1 MNPSPLQQ
9 PGRNCW
15 RIAHAARFALL
26 VDAADCFAAVRA
38 AMRAARHSIFILSWD
53 IDSRVRLVPD
63 GAQDG
68 WPEPL
73 GDFLH
78 ALVSARPGLH
88 AWLLNW
94 DFTMLYAMEREWLP
108 AYRLG
113 WRTHRRLHFQ
123 LDGHHPVGA
132 AHHQKV
138 IVIDDALAFVG
149 GLDLTS
155 ARWDTAAHLWQEP
168 RRRDSVG
175 QPYEPFHD
183 VQAMV
188 DGDVAAALGDLCR
201 ERWRRATGQVLQST
215 PPPAT
220 EACAP
225 PADLW
230 PGTVTPDLSD
240 VPVSIARTEPAFDG
254 RPAVRE
260 IAQWY
265 LDAIARA
272 RHSLLFENQYF
283 TSSLI
288 AEALA
293 RRLSSP
299 SSQSAPSALSAAGKG
314 DAQGEPSSPE
324 ILLISPQKQSGW
336 LEEATMGVLRTR
348 VHRQLRQVDGTG
360 HEARYRLVCPALP
373 KDGNGCLNVHSK
385 LAFIDDDAFTIGSAN
400 LSNRSLACDTEC
412 NLCIAA
418 DGSREQRARIRAG
431 LAAMRARLLAEHLG
445 VTPQRVLQ
453 ACQPPA
459 RLFAAI
465 DGLTTP
471 PRFLKAFEPVAQ
483 PEIDALIPQQAPFD
497 PERTIAPEQLL
508 AQMLP
513 RESREPLP
521 RRFAGLVLL
530 AVVLCAL
537 ALAWRYTPLRDFLNL
552 PALVALATQ
561 LRELPM
567 TPLLVL
573 VAYIVAGV
581 LMVPL
586 TLLIAV
592 TGIVWGAMPGALYA
606 LAGSLASATVGY
618 AIGAALGRDAVH
630 RLLGARMNRLSR
642 RVARRGLLAVIIVR
656 SLPLA
661 PFGVVNLVS
670 GASHITLR
678 DYLLGSTIGLLPGV
692 LLTTTFAHHLMLMLD
707 RPSEQTLGV
716 LLIVVLLLTGL
727 GLAVRRLV
735 GARAGDP

>member
-1 MNPSPLQQ
+1 M
-9 PGRNCW
+9 RE
-15 RIAHAARFALL
+15 AR
-26 VDAADCFAAVRA
+26 R
-38 AMRAARHSIFILSWD
+38 SIFILSWD
-53 IDSRVRLVPD
+53 IDSRMRLMPD
-63 GAQDG
+63 SAQDG

-78 ALVSARPGLH
+78 ALVSARPDLQ

-123 LDGHHPVGA
+123 RDGHHPIGA

-155 ARWDTAAHLWQEP
+155 ARWDTSAHHWNDP
-168 RRRDSVG
+168 RRCDSDG

-188 DGDVAAALGDLCR
+188 DGQVAAALGDLCR
-201 ERWRRATGQVLQST
+201 ERWRRATGQAL
-215 PPPAT
+215 PAT
-220 EACAP
+220 AP
-225 PADLW
+225 RSCHGSAIPDDLW
-230 PGTVTPDLSD
+230 PACVTPDLSE
-240 VPVSIARTEPAFDG
+240 VPVAIARTEPAFDG
-254 RPAVRE
+254 QPAVRE

-272 RHSLLFENQYF
+272 RHSLFFENQYF

-288 AEALA
+288 ADALA
-293 RRLSSP
+293 RRLSAQAAP
-299 SSQSAPSALSAAGKG
+299 SRQSAQWVQSAPPAPATADDIRGEGEDAGESA
-314 DAQGEPSSPE
+314 GEPCAPQ
-324 ILLISPQKQSGW
+324 ILLVSPQKQSGW

-348 VHRQLRQVDGTG
+348 VHRQLRQVDSAG

-373 KDGNGCLNVHSK
+373 DDGRGCLNVHSK

-412 NLCIAA
+412 NLCIVA
-418 DGSREQRARIRAG
+418 DGPPQQRARLRAG
-431 LAAMRARLLAEHLG
+431 LAAMRARLLGEHLG
-445 VTPQRVLQ
+445 VTPERVLQ
-453 ACQPPA
+453 ACQPPL
-459 RLFAAI
+459 RLFAVI
-465 DGLTTP
+465 DALTTA
-471 PRFLKAFEPVAQ
+471 PRCLKPFEPVAQ

-508 AQMLP
+508 AHMLP

-530 AVVLCAL
+530 AALLCTM

-552 PALVALATQ
+552 SALVALATQ
-561 LRELPM
+561 LRELPL

-573 VAYIVAGV
+573 VAYVVAGV
-581 LMVPL
+581 LMVPV

-642 RVARRGLLAVIIVR
+642 RVARRGMLAVIIVR

-670 GASHITLR
+670 GASHISLR
-678 DYLLGSTIGLLPGV
+678 DYLLGSAIGLLPGV

-735 GARAGDP
+735 GARADESKP